1 MSELL
6 EGGLT
11 SFRQFFYLSC
21 PHPALSRFAGEGNG
35 EREKIS
41 CPHPALSRKAGEGNG
56 EREKIQNL
64 FIAFF

>member
-21 PHPALSRFAGEGNG
+21 PHPALSRFA
-35 EREKIS
+35 ERATGRGKKYRIY
-41 CPHPALSRKAGEGNG
+41 L
-56 EREKIQNL
+56 
-64 FIAFF
+64 

>member
-35 EREKIS
+35 EREKI
-41 CPHPALSRKAGEGNG
+41 
-56 EREKIQNL
+56 QNL

>member
-6 EGGLT
+6 GGGLT
-11 SFRQFFYLSC
+11 SFRQFFYL
-21 PHPALSRFAGEGNG
+21 
-35 EREKIS
+35 S